1 MNYDPHATALVARL
15 IGFRLRRNANKTTKC
30 LRSYPEIATVMEIV
44 EQSVNCN
51 SFIIEKRSF
60 VVGAPT
66 YEESISTSN
75 KHATGGVQDAF
86 VLYQSRHSGFQMCIL
101 QIYSVAFFC

>member
-1 MNYDPHATALVARL
+1 MNYDSDATALVARL

-30 LRSYPEIATVMEIV
+30 LRSSGDIATGMEIV

-60 VVGAPT
+60 VGRKCFN
-66 YEESISTSN
+66 I
-75 KHATGGVQDAF
+75 KQIHHCGVQDAF
-86 VLYQSRHSGFQMCIL
+86 VLYQIRHSGFQMCIL
-101 QIYSVAFFC
+101 QI